1 MAHIWLQ
8 NANHEWTA
16 IPLSDDECR
25 LESLFNETI
34 EKVSASDGAPP
45 DVRFLRTEIDNQENW
60 AVVTGYES
68 GVTINGIPLSL
79 GIRVFRDRD
88 EIRWSREGIGFF
100 SSEEPASVVDFPQGD
115 RKVFCP
121 RCKQRLCRQ
130 RPPCDA
136 RTVKS
141 GTTSPKSCP
150 ATPMPKTVQP
160 AREQQVSTAGMN
172 GCRRTC
178 ENGHTRW
185 SRRQYRFAPCA
196 APRPHARRQPGNA
209 GRS

>member
-16 IPLSDDECR
+16 IPFSDDECR

-121 RCKQRLCRQ
+121 RCKQEI
-130 RPPCDA
+130 
-136 RTVKS
+136 V
-141 GTTSPKSCP
+141 P
-150 ATPMPKTVQP
+150 ATPAVRCPNCKIWYHQSEELPCYTYAENCATCPRTTSLDGGYEWMP
-160 AREQQVSTAGMN
+160 EDM
-172 GCRRTC
+172 
-178 ENGHTRW
+178 
-185 SRRQYRFAPCA
+185 
-196 APRPHARRQPGNA
+196 
-209 GRS
+209 